1 MPSKTSFF
9 NKTTFRKDLTRFFP
23 LWGLYT
29 LCLLLGLVLIMDE
42 REKFWIANN
51 FAQLPRTM
59 AVINLF
65 YALAAAAVLFGDLY
79 NSRMCY
85 GLHALPL
92 SRRSWFVSHIL
103 SGLCFSLIPTAIMAV
118 VALPMLA
125 GTPMENGWQL
135 SPYWFLISNLQY
147 LFFFALAAF
156 CAQLAGNWVGM
167 AALYGLLNFGSYI
180 VYALVDFLFTP
191 LLPGVITP
199 ADTAYHFCP
208 VLMLSERYLET
219 EQVRTLDSKGI
230 EQITGGS
237 FTMGDAWGYLLTAA
251 AVSLVLLIGTY
262 LLYRR
267 RKLES
272 AGDFLAIRQLDP
284 VLAVAM
290 ALAGAAAFQVVSAS
304 LGIANS
310 WNIASQYQMQ
320 LFFSFASMG
329 IGWFAGQM
337 LLSRSTQVFHLR
349 QWAGLGILTLVF
361 AAALGLTKLD
371 VLGIA
376 DWVPQP
382 ENVQS
387 VSYHFNVSDTL
398 EDEAGIADMIQLHNL
413 CLERKLTY
421 QQVDRERQKFF
432 EEHPTE
438 EYPYDYLDVYLSYQL
453 KNGYTAS
460 RRYYLPVEAE
470 GSEIIKHYSGT
481 LGAVMRGNAFAD
493 DVQTAEDLMAYVT
506 KPERIVFDGFNVEE
520 EYLTAENVKRLFQAI
535 IADCEAGNLSQHV
548 TFHPVQE
555 VETEDG
561 MTHTVGYYWLD
572 VRLSEKDSFY
582 LNAFLDS
589 ENILAWAESVGITEE
604 KLMEPYYGS

>member
-23 LWGLYT
+23 LWGLYA

-79 NSRMCY
+79 NTRMCY

-147 LFFFALAAF
+147 LFFFSLAAF
-156 CAQLAGNWVGM
+156 CVQCAGNWLGM
-167 AALYGLLNFGSYI
+167 AAVYGLLNFGSYI
-180 VYALVDFLFTP
+180 IYILVNFLFTP

-199 ADTAYHFCP
+199 SDTANRFCP

-219 EQVRTLDSKGI
+219 EQVRTLDSKGM

-237 FTMGDAWGYLLTAA
+237 FTMGDAWGYLLAAA
-251 AVSLVLLIGTY
+251 AVSLVLLIGAY

-267 RKLES
+267 RKLER
-272 AGDFLAIRQLDP
+272 AGDFLAIRQLAP

-290 ALAGAAAFQVVSAS
+290 ALAGAAAFQVVSVS
-304 LGIANS
+304 FGIATS
-310 WNIASQYQMQ
+310 WNSDSKYQMQ
-320 LFFSFASMG
+320 LFFSFACMA
-329 IGWFAGQM
+329 ICWFAGQM
-337 LLSRSTQVFHLR
+337 LLSRSTQVFRLR
-349 QWAGLGILTLVF
+349 QWAGLAVLTVVIG
-361 AAALGLTKLD
+361 AALGMTKLD

-382 ENVQS
+382 EDVQS
-387 VSYHFNVSDTL
+387 VTYSFSAGDTL
-398 EDEAGIADMIQLHNL
+398 EDEEGIADMIQLHNL
-413 CLERKLTY
+413 
-421 QQVDRERQKFF
+421 
-432 EEHPTE
+432 
-438 EYPYDYLDVYLSYQL
+438 
-453 KNGYTAS
+453 
-460 RRYYLPVEAE
+460 
-470 GSEIIKHYSGT
+470 
-481 LGAVMRGNAFAD
+481 
-493 DVQTAEDLMAYVT
+493 
-506 KPERIVFDGFNVEE
+506 
-520 EYLTAENVKRLFQAI
+520 
-535 IADCEAGNLSQHV
+535 
-548 TFHPVQE
+548 
-555 VETEDG
+555 
-561 MTHTVGYYWLD
+561 
-572 VRLSEKDSFY
+572 
-582 LNAFLDS
+582 
-589 ENILAWAESVGITEE
+589 
-604 KLMEPYYGS
+604 

>member
-23 LWGLYT
+23 LWGLYA

-79 NSRMCY
+79 NTRMCY

-147 LFFFALAAF
+147 LFFFSLAAF
-156 CAQLAGNWVGM
+156 CVQCAGNWLGM
-167 AALYGLLNFGSYI
+167 AAVYGLLNFGSYI
-180 VYALVDFLFTP
+180 IYILVNFLFTP

-199 ADTAYHFCP
+199 SDTANRFCP

-237 FTMGDAWGYLLTAA
+237 FTMGDAWGYLLAA
-251 AVSLVLLIGTY
+251 AAAGLVLLIGAY

-267 RKLES
+267 RQLER
-272 AGDFLAIRQLDP
+272 AGDFLAIRQLAP

-290 ALAGAAAFQVVSAS
+290 ALAGAAAFQVVSVS
-304 LGIANS
+304 FGIATS
-310 WNIASQYQMQ
+310 WNSDSKYQMQ
-320 LFFSFASMG
+320 LFFSFACMA
-329 IGWFAGQM
+329 ICWFAGQM

-349 QWAGLGILTLVF
+349 QWAGLGILTLVI
-361 AAALGLTKLD
+361 AVSLVLTKLD

-376 DWVPQP
+376 DWVPQL
-382 ENVQS
+382 EDVKS
-387 VSYHFNVSDTL
+387 VSYHFNAGDAV

-413 CLERKLTY
+413 CLEEKLTNEQLQEKY
-421 QQVDRERQKFF
+421 QAFH
-432 EEHPTE
+432 EEHPDE
-438 EYPYDYLDVYLSYQL
+438 PYPYDYQQVSLTYHLN
-453 KNGYTAS
+453 NGRTVQ
-460 RRYYLPVEAE
+460 RRYHLLADGE
-470 GSEIIKHYSGT
+470 GKEILKHYSGT
-481 LGAVMRGNAFAD
+481 LGAIFGMYREMS
-493 DVQTAEDLMAYVT
+493 DVKTPEDLMGYVG
-506 KPERIVFDGFNVEE
+506 KPEYITVGSFTLEE
-520 EYLTAENVKRLFQAI
+520 EYLTAETVRNLFEAI
-535 IADCEAGNLSQHV
+535 IADSEAGHMSQIYSY
-548 TFHPVQE
+548 HPGKE
-555 VETEDG
+555 FTNRYNETTTISSFS
-561 MTHTVGYYWLD
+561 MS
-572 VRLSEKDSFY
+572 VRLSEKYYFY
-582 LNAFLDS
+582 TDIFFDCENLLN
-589 ENILAWAESVGITEE
+589 WMQSVGITEQM
-604 KLMEPYYGS
+604 LMDHRYG

>member
-9 NKTTFRKDLTRFFP
+9 NKTTFRKDLTRYFP

-79 NSRMCY
+79 NTRMCY

-147 LFFFALAAF
+147 LFFFSLAAF
-156 CAQLAGNWVGM
+156 CVQCAGNWLGM
-167 AALYGLLNFGSYI
+167 AAVYGLLNFGSYI
-180 VYALVDFLFTP
+180 IYILVNFLFTP

-199 ADTAYHFCP
+199 SDTANRFCP

-237 FTMGDAWGYLLTAA
+237 FTMGDAWGYLLAA
-251 AVSLVLLIGTY
+251 AAAGLVLLIGAY

-272 AGDFLAIRQLDP
+272 AGDFLAIRQLAP

-290 ALAGAAAFQVVSAS
+290 ALAGAAAFQVVSVS
-304 LGIANS
+304 FGIATS
-310 WNIASQYQMQ
+310 WNSDSKYQMQ
-320 LFFSFASMG
+320 LFFSFACMA
-329 IGWFAGQM
+329 ICWFAGQM
-337 LLSRSTQVFHLR
+337 LLSRSTQVFRLR
-349 QWAGLGILTLVF
+349 QWAGLAVLTVVIG
-361 AAALGLTKLD
+361 AALGLTKMD

-382 ENVQS
+382 EDVQS
-387 VSYHFNVSDTL
+387 VYYFFNVGDTL
-398 EDEAGIADMIQLHNL
+398 EDEKGIADMIQLHKL
-413 CLERKLTY
+413 CLEEKLTNE
-421 QQVDRERQKFF
+421 QVQEQYRAFF
-432 EEHPTE
+432 EEHPE
-438 EYPYDYLDVYLSYQL
+438 EKFPYSYQQITLTYEL
-453 KNGYTAS
+453 KNGHTAE
-460 RRYYLPVEAE
+460 RIYFLRTDGEA
-470 GSEIIKHYSGT
+470 SEILKHYSGT
-481 LGAVMRGNAFAD
+481 LGAVFGIYRGMSD
-493 DVQTAEDLMAYVT
+493 IDTPEELLSHVQ
-506 KPERIVFDGFNVEE
+506 KPESINIDSFALDE
-520 EYLTAENVKRLFQAI
+520 EYLTAETVKNLFEAI
-535 IADCEAGNLSQHV
+535 IADCEAGNMSQIYDY
-548 TFHPVQE
+548 HPYREYQNKYG
-555 VETEDG
+555 ET
-561 MTHTVGYYWLD
+561 
-572 VRLSEKDSFY
+572 VRLSSFN
-582 LNAFLDS
+582 LNLFLSDES
-589 ENILAWAESVGITEE
+589 FFNLDVYTDCENILSWMESVGITQEMIWEE
-604 KLMEPYYGS
+604 RIG

>member
-23 LWGLYT
+23 LWGLYA

-79 NSRMCY
+79 NTRMCY

-147 LFFFALAAF
+147 LFFFSLAAF
-156 CAQLAGNWVGM
+156 CVQCAGNWLGM
-167 AALYGLLNFGSYI
+167 AAVYGLLNFGSYI
-180 VYALVDFLFTP
+180 IYILVNFLFTP

-199 ADTAYHFCP
+199 SDTANRFCP

-272 AGDFLAIRQLDP
+272 AGDFLAIRQLAP

-290 ALAGAAAFQVVSAS
+290 ALTGSVAAWIFLNATGLGYS
-304 LGIANS
+304 LGNPLLL
-310 WNIASQYQMQ
+310 
-320 LFFSFASMG
+320 LFAFAG
-329 IGWFAGQM
+329 LIVGWFAGQM
-337 LLSRSTQVFHLR
+337 LLRRSTRVFYLR
-349 QWAGLGILTLVF
+349 SWAGLAILT
-361 AAALGLTKLD
+361 AAMAAGLGLTKLD

-376 DWVPQP
+376 DWLPQP
-382 ENVQS
+382 EEVTS
-387 VSYHFNVSDTL
+387 VTYSFSVDDTL
-398 EDEAGIADMIQLHNL
+398 KDEAGIADMIRLHSL
-413 CLERKLTY
+413 CLEEKLTME
-421 QQVDRERQKFF
+421 QVDQQRREFF
-432 EEHPTE
+432 QAHPDE
-438 EYPYDYLDVYLSYQL
+438 EYPYDYYDVYLSYYL
-453 KNGYTAS
+453 NNGRTV
-460 RRYYLPVEAE
+460 RRQYYLPATNTE
-470 GSEIIKHYSGT
+470 GMELIRHYSGT
-481 LGAVMRGNAFAD
+481 LPAVIGYHSGKREIR
-493 DVQTAEDLMAYVT
+493 TPEDLMKYVT
-506 KPERIVFDGFNVEE
+506 KPLDISIGNIGVAE
-520 EYLTAENVKRLFQAI
+520 EYLTAQTVENLFRAI
-535 IADCEAGNLSQHV
+535 IADCEAGNLAQIA
-548 TFHPVQE
+548 TFHPYQE
-555 VETEDG
+555 VEGKDG
-561 MTHTVGYYWLD
+561 RTIKVNGHSLY
-572 VRLSEKDSFY
+572 VRLSEQTSFS
-582 LNAFLDS
+582 LEIFLDS
-589 ENILAWAESVGITEE
+589 ENLLAWAESVGATEE
-604 KLMEPYYGS
+604 KLMEPYYNYYG

>member
-23 LWGLYT
+23 LWGLYA

-79 NSRMCY
+79 NTRMCY

-92 SRRSWFVSHIL
+92 SRRSWFASHIL

-118 VALPMLA
+118 VSLPILA

-156 CAQLAGNWVGM
+156 CVQCAGNWLGM
-167 AALYGLLNFGSYI
+167 AAVYGLLNFGSYI
-180 VYALVDFLFTP
+180 IYILVNFLFTP

-199 ADTAYHFCP
+199 SDTANRFCP

-237 FTMGDAWGYLLTAA
+237 FTMGDAWGYLLAA
-251 AVSLVLLIGTY
+251 AAAGLVLLIGAY

-267 RKLES
+267 RQLER
-272 AGDFLAIRQLDP
+272 AGDFLAIRQLAP

-290 ALAGAAAFQVVSAS
+290 ALAGAAAFQVVSVS
-304 LGIANS
+304 FGIATS
-310 WNIASQYQMQ
+310 WNSDSKYQMQ
-320 LFFSFASMG
+320 LFFSFACMA
-329 IGWFAGQM
+329 ICWFAGQM
-337 LLSRSTQVFHLR
+337 LLSRSSQVFRLR
-349 QWAGLGILTLVF
+349 QWAGLGILTLVI

-382 ENVQS
+382 EDVQS
-387 VSYHFNVSDTL
+387 VTYSFSAGDTL
-398 EDEAGIADMIQLHNL
+398 EDEEGIADMIQLHNL
-413 CLERKLTY
+413 CLKEKLTY
-421 QQVDRERQKFF
+421 EQVNRERQKFY

-438 EYPYDYLDVYLSYQL
+438 EYPYDYLDVDLAYSL
-453 KNGYTAS
+453 KNGHTAK
-460 RRYYLPVEAE
+460 RRYYLPMDAE

-481 LGAVMRGNAFAD
+481 IGAIFDNCYSMQD
-493 DVQTAEDLMAYVT
+493 IHTSQDLLAYVQ
-506 KPERIVFDGFNVEE
+506 KPQRIIFDGHEVEE
-520 EYLTAENVKRLFQAI
+520 EYLTAENLERLLQAI
-535 IADCEAGNLSQHV
+535 IADSEAGTLSQIS
-548 TFHPVQE
+548 TFHPFQE
-555 VETEDG
+555 MVAEDG
-561 MTHTVGYYWLD
+561 TMYTAGLFWLD
-572 VRLSEKDSFY
+572 VSLSDEKNFY
-582 LNAFLDS
+582 LNFFMDS
-589 ENILAWAESVGITEE
+589 ENILAWGESVGISENM
-604 KLMEPYYGS
+604 LMNYYYG